1 MKGTMEMKDKFYSF
15 VRIGLFFAIALGL
28 TAGVFAQTSPEELIK
43 QLTGKA
49 QAPEAAQLADSY
61 QKALDYLIPLMAA
74 DKVESRYNPQIQLQ
88 NLGSYAARP
97 GADAQ
102 REAFAKALIQNLDK
116 PQVNG
121 VVKNW
126 FVLQL
131 ERVGGAESVEP
142 LAKLLKSDDANLRD
156 YARRALEK
164 NPAPAATDV
173 LLKELAAAKD
183 VNVRIGLI
191 NSLGQRKAEKA
202 VADIK
207 SALEDKEVKVAC
219 AAVGALADIGN
230 KDSVDTLFS
239 VLEKKSGAVQV
250 KAGQGLVYAGREL
263 IDRHDRAAAGQIFE
277 KLSQALDKPKSKEN
291 SLFFLRVA
299 ALNGLVACVP
309 DQGVKQVV
317 AMAQDADPKV
327 RAAAVQAARQAP
339 TKDALTALSQLMPKL
354 DADGQIQVLTLL
366 AERGDLSSVKYAKDA
381 LKSDN
386 EPVRVAAIQTLTRL
400 GCDEGAGALLE
411 LAVGAQGE
419 TQKAAREGLARMA
432 GPLVDEALLA
442 SAASGKPENRAAA
455 IGLLGERQVSGV
467 AEKLVAYAAEEDEKV
482 SAAALK
488 ALGDVA
494 SANDVASLA
503 GLLAGA
509 KSVEAR
515 KSGEAAL
522 KNALGKAADKE
533 AAAKLVVEKLN
544 GAQQPE
550 GKLALIRTLSGA
562 GSVTALKAVT
572 EAAQATD
579 DTVREAGIR
588 ALSNWPNFEAGTPLL
603 EVASKADL
611 PMPQYVLAATGVIR
625 LVKESKLAPLDK
637 RTELCLAVL
646 DKARRPDEKKL
657 AIAAL
662 GSLPGQQAS
671 DRLKKLAQ
679 EPEFKVEAGLAAV
692 ELAGNMRRTDKDGAK
707 KLAEEIRK
715 LDISPEVNSRA
726 DELLKRN

>member
-1 MKGTMEMKDKFYSF
+1 MKGTKEMKSKFFSL

-28 TAGVFAQTSPEELIK
+28 TAGAFAQTPPEELIK

-49 QAPEAAQLADSY
+49 QAPEAAQMADSY

-74 DKVESRYNPQIQLQ
+74 DNVESRYNPQIQLQ

-102 REAFAKALIQNLDK
+102 REAFARALIQNLDK

-142 LAKLLKSDDANLRD
+142 LAKLLKSDDVNLRD

-173 LLKELAAAKD
+173 LLKELSAAKD

-219 AAVGALADIGN
+219 AAVGALANIGN
-230 KDSVDTLFS
+230 KDSLDTLFS

-263 IDRHDRAAAGQIFE
+263 IDRHDRAAAGRIFE
-277 KLSQALDKPKSKEN
+277 GLCEAFDKPKSKEN
-291 SLFFLRVA
+291 TLFFLRVA

-309 DQGVKQVV
+309 DQGVKRVV

-327 RAAAVQAARQAP
+327 RTAAVQAARQAP
-339 TKDALTALSQLMPKL
+339 TKDALTALGQLLPKL

-366 AERGDLSSVKYAKDA
+366 SERGDLSSVKYAQEA

-386 EPVRVAAIQTLTRL
+386 EPVRLAAIQALSRL

-432 GPLVDEALLA
+432 GPLVDEALLTC
-442 SAASGKPENRAAA
+442 AASGKPENRAVA
-455 IGLLGERQVSGV
+455 IGLLGERQVSGI

-522 KNALGKAADKE
+522 KSALGKAADKE

-544 GAQQPE
+544 GAQPE

-562 GSVTALKAVT
+562 GSATALKAAT

-588 ALSNWPNFEAGTPLL
+588 TLSNWPNFEAGAPLL

-611 PMPQYVLAATGVIR
+611 PMPQYVLAMAGAIR
-625 LVKESKLAPLDK
+625 LVKESKSAPLDK

-646 DKARRPDEKKL
+646 DKARRPDEKKM

-662 GSLPGQQAS
+662 GSLPGPQAS
-671 DRLKKLAQ
+671 DRLLKLVQ
-679 EPEFKVEAGLAAV
+679 EPEFKVEAGLAAM
-692 ELAGNMRRTDKDGAK
+692 ELAGNMWRTDKNAAK
-707 KLAEEIRK
+707 KLAEDIRK
-715 LDISPEVNSRA
+715 LDISPEVNNSA
-726 DELLKRN
+726 DQLLKRN

>member
-1 MKGTMEMKDKFYSF
+1 MKGTKEMKNKFFSL

-28 TAGVFAQTSPEELIK
+28 TAGAFAQTPPEELIK

-74 DKVESRYNPQIQLQ
+74 DNVASRYNPQIQLQ

-102 REAFAKALIQNLDK
+102 REVFAKVLIQNLEK
-116 PQVNG
+116 PQVSG

-131 ERVGGAESVEP
+131 ERVGAAESVEP
-142 LAKLLKSDDANLRD
+142 LAKLLKSDDVNLRD

-164 NPAPAATDV
+164 NPAPAATDA

-183 VNVRIGLI
+183 VNAKVGLI
-191 NSLGQRKAEKA
+191 NSLGQRKVEKA
-202 VADIK
+202 VAAIK
-207 SALEDKEVKVAC
+207 PALDDKELKVAC
-219 AAVGALADIGN
+219 AAAGALANIGDKN
-230 KDSVDTLFS
+230 SVDTLFS
-239 VLEKKSGAVQV
+239 VLENKSGALQV

-263 IDRHDRAAAGQIFE
+263 IAHNERAAAGRIFE
-277 KLSQALDKPKSKEN
+277 GLNKALEKPKSKEN

-299 ALNGLVACVP
+299 ALNGLVACMP
-309 DQGVKQVV
+309 DQGAKLVV

-327 RAAAVQAARQAP
+327 RAAAVKAARQAP
-339 TKDALTALSQLMPKL
+339 TKDALAALGQLMPKL

-366 AERGDLSSVKYAKDA
+366 SERGDLSSVKYAKEA

-386 EPVRVAAIQTLTRL
+386 EPVRLAAIQTLTRL
-400 GCDEGAGALLE
+400 GSDEGAGALLE
-411 LAVGAQGE
+411 LAASAQGE
-419 TQKAAREGLARMA
+419 TQKAALEGLARMV
-432 GPLVDEALLA
+432 GPLVDEAVLA
-442 SAASGKPENRAAA
+442 GAASGKPESRAVA
-455 IGLLGERQVSGV
+455 IGLLGERQVSG
-467 AEKLVAYAAEEDEKV
+467 ASEKLAAYAAEEDEKV

-503 GLLAGA
+503 GLLAGV

-522 KNALGKAADKE
+522 KSALGKVTDKE
-533 AAAKLVVEKLN
+533 AAAKLVVAKLN
-544 GAQQPE
+544 GAQPE
-550 GKLALIRTLSGA
+550 GKIALIRTLSA
-562 GSVTALKAVT
+562 AASPSAVKAVT
-572 EAAQATD
+572 EAAQSADENT
-579 DTVREAGIR
+579 REAGIR
-588 ALSNWPNFEAGTPLL
+588 ALSNWPDFEAGAFLL

-611 PMPQYVLAATGVIR
+611 PMPQYVLATAGVIR
-625 LVKESKLAPLDK
+625 LVKESKSAPLDK

-662 GSLPGQQAS
+662 GSLPGQQAA
-671 DRLKKLAQ
+671 DRLMKLVQ
-679 EPEFKVEAGLAAV
+679 EPEFKVEAGLAAM
-692 ELAGNMRRTDKDGAK
+692 ELAGNMRGTNKDAAK
-707 KLAEEIRK
+707 KLAEDIRK
-715 LDISPEVNSRA
+715 LDISPDVNSRA
-726 DELLKRN
+726 DKLLKDN